1 MTTIMY
7 SPDNTSAIQSK
18 PASME
23 AFRQIVLDTIDHEL
37 AMLPAGYRNE
47 HISGRKAGLKLARKI
62 VEEVPL

>member
-1 MTTIMY
+1 MY

-23 AFRQIVLDTIDHEL
+23 AFRQIVLDTIDREL
-37 AMLPAGYRNE
+37 AELPSGYQNE
-47 HISGRKAGLKLARKI
+47 LTSGRKLGLRLARKI